1 MKVEA
6 HIRQESCKVSKPYCA
21 KRPAIHRKAIHK
33 ARHNSSFI
41 LSEGKDESCLLKL
54 SAMLLNSCMCTF
66 RGTCSARC
74 LSRWLDNGGHS
85 HVIEGEDDHVIA
97 QPGTHV
103 RVVWQDF
110 AGTKHCPM
118 AHADSA
124 CGLHKAKI
132 QLHLTSCTVAT
143 AFPALHCICIAVSC
157 EPCRSL
163 LPMSYKFVC
172 LQSCQNLALF

>member
-1 MKVEA
+1 M
-6 HIRQESCKVSKPYCA
+6 SNPYCA
-21 KRPAIHRKAIHK
+21 KRPAVHSK
-33 ARHNSSFI
+33 ARHNSSFL
-41 LSEGKDESCLLKL
+41 LSKGKDESCLLKL
-54 SAMLLNSCMCTF
+54 SEMLLNSCMCTF
-66 RGTCSARC
+66 RGTCSARFLLGGWRIGA
-74 LSRWLDNGGHS
+74 LSSR

-124 CGLHKAKI
+124 CGLHKAKV

-163 LPMSYKFVC
+163 LPLSYKFVC